1 MAKLYFDA
9 VALVRSVLPGAKV
22 KPEFTKKWIVEVWN
36 ENAALYEYLVSMH
49 MQGDDLGARL
59 VPALDHSRDSA
70 RITTESIARQCADY
84 LTAQGRIARA
94 VLK

>member
-1 MAKLYFDA
+1 MDKLYFDA
-9 VALVRSVLPGAKV
+9 VALVRSVLPGRKV
-22 KPEFTKKWIVEVWN
+22 KPEFAKRWIVEVWN
-36 ENAALYEYLVSMH
+36 ENAALYEYVVALH
-49 MQGDDLGARL
+49 MQGDDLGARP

>member
-9 VALVRSVLPGAKV
+9 VALVRSVLAGAKV
-22 KPEFTKKWIVEVWN
+22 KPEFQKKWIVEVWN
-36 ENAALYEYLVSMH
+36 ENTALYEYLVTMY
-49 MQGDDLGARL
+49 MVGDDESARL
-59 VPALDHSRDSA
+59 VPGLDHSRDSA

>member
-1 MAKLYFDA
+1 MCQLSKSFGSLRHFVLCRNKLDKKF
-9 VALVRSVLPGAKV
+9 P
-22 KPEFTKKWIVEVWN
+22 KKWIVEVWN
-36 ENAALYEYLVSMH
+36 ENAALYEYVVALH
-49 MQGDDLGARL
+49 MQGDGLTARL

-84 LTAQGRIARA
+84 LTAQGKIARA

>member
-1 MAKLYFDA
+1 MGTLQHSFFGTLRGVFGRD
-9 VALVRSVLPGAKV
+9 KV
-22 KPEFTKKWIVEVWN
+22 EPQFAKKWIVEVWN
-36 ENAALYEYLVSMH
+36 GNAAIYEYVVALH

>member
-1 MAKLYFDA
+1 MDKLQHSFFG
-9 VALVRSVLPGAKV
+9 VLGGVFGRDKV
-22 KPEFTKKWIVEVWN
+22 EPQFAKKWIVEVWN
-36 ENAALYEYLVSMH
+36 ENAALYEYLVAMH
-49 MQGDDLGARL
+49 MQGDDLAAHL

-84 LTAQGRIARA
+84 LTSQGRIARA

>member
-1 MAKLYFDA
+1 MDKLYFDA
-9 VALVRSVLPGAKV
+9 VALVRSVLPGANV

-36 ENAALYEYLVSMH
+36 ENAALYEYLVALH
-49 MQGDDLGARL
+49 MQGDDFTARL
-59 VPALDHSRDSA
+59 VPVLDHSRDSA